1 MIAGM
6 CILRVNIFGMRILIM
21 GIYCVLTFR
30 VCVPCMLV
38 ACVANGFVIIRSRNA
53 VHVYSV
59 LTRVLGPCRICLQK
73 T

>member
-53 VHVYSV
+53 VHV
-59 LTRVLGPCRICLQK
+59 
-73 T
+73 